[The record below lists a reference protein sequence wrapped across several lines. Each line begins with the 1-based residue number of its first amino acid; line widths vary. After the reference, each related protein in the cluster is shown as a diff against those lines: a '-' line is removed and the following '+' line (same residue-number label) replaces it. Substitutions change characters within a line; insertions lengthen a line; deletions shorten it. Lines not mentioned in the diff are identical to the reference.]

1 MNRAFTP
8 LERCSQVLSDIR
20 NLITSSTP
28 TNNRMRSPTGFTLT
42 ETIITIAM
50 TAVIM
55 MALANL
61 YLNFNSLYAYQQT
74 FVATTNAA
82 RNGISA
88 LRSSVLPANQVL
100 VSHSFSG
107 TTVTSG
113 ANALVLTVP
122 SVDAAGD
129 IVSGAYDYIGFYL
142 VGTELIENTEAN
154 AASTRRTGIRRAAT
168 LVASIVFT
176 YDTAN
181 VTEASRVAA
190 DITTRLTTKNGP
202 VETSLFGQFYL
213 RNK

>member
-20 NLITSSTP
+20 SLVTSSAS
-28 TNNRMRSPTGFTLT
+28 TNSQMRSPTGFTLT

-100 VSHSFSG
+100 ASRSFSG

-113 ANALVLTVP
+113 TNALVLTVP
-122 SVDAAGD
+122 SVDAMGN

-142 VGTELIENTEAN
+142 VGTDLIQNTEAN
-154 AASTRRTGIRRAAT
+154 AASVRSTGIRRAAT

-176 YDTAN
+176 YDTVD